1 LTSIDSSIVSIIRKL
16 AWGGKG
22 EHCGFLLG
30 TGEKVVIVFPVRNVS
45 SNPLTEFYMD
55 PAGIL
60 AAHRLAE
67 NLGLQVKAIYHTHP
81 GNSSEPSSRDL
92 EGMKNWPIPWLI
104 VSRSNYRII
113 NPRDPSSMD

>member
-1 LTSIDSSIVSIIRKL
+1 LTSIDSSIISIIWKL
-16 AWGGKG
+16 ARGGKG

-30 TGEKVVIVFPVRNVS
+30 SGEKAVIVFPVKNVS

-81 GNSSEPSSRDL
+81 GSSSEPSSRDL

-104 VSRSNYRII
+104 VSGSNYKII
-113 NPRDPSSMD
+113 SPRDLSSID